1 MNRAPLPVRFAM
13 SDTSP
18 PDPSPRAR
26 STDGNPRLFLLFR
39 IFFNC
44 RFYYPVYAI
53 MFLDFG
59 LTMEQFAALN
69 VAWAVAIVLL
79 EVPSGALADHF
90 GRRSLVIAAAVLMLI
105 EMIVLAVMP
114 VVGSGD
120 ASLSAEEQSRALLIL
135 FTVFMINRVVSGA
148 AEAAASGA
156 DEALAYDSLPVATR
170 DDDWSHLTSQLM
182 KWQSAAFILVTLVG
196 AAVYDPEW
204 VNGVLNKLGVDR
216 SLTQGETLKYPIYLN
231 VGTALSALYVA
242 VRMREP
248 ERIRPHAELPLF
260 AAMKQ
265 TSRATLR
272 AGAWILRSPA
282 ALMLLLIGLFFD
294 SIVRLYYTVGSI
306 YLRLLQYEERHFGM
320 ISVAGSVV
328 GIFSAWL
335 AHRMIKRLTPDT
347 NVHIVTLLIFV
358 GLVSLAFPIPWYG
371 VVFLVPLWLAMRLLH
386 FFLSN
391 YLNRI
396 TDSEHRATVL
406 SFRGLT
412 MNLSYGAVTLAYGVQ
427 SSWLRNAHQPEHF
440 EKLSATGLAA
450 FDETIFSKAISTWW
464 IYFVAIAIGLWLF
477 QRIRYRKS
485 FGELI
490 EAGSAQR
497 KND

>member
-1 MNRAPLPVRFAM
+1 M
-13 SDTSP
+13 SDSLP
-18 PDPSPRAR
+18 PDSSSSARA
-26 STDGNPRLFLLFR
+26 TDSNPRLFLLFR

-79 EVPSGALADHF
+79 EVPSGALADQF
-90 GRRSLVIAAAVLMLI
+90 GRRSLVITASILMLI
-105 EMIVLAVMP
+105 EMLVLALMP
-114 VVGSGD
+114 VVGSSSAALSSD
-120 ASLSAEEQSRALLIL
+120 EQASALLVL
-135 FTVFMINRVVSGA
+135 FSVFMVNRVISGA

-156 DEALAYDSLPVATR
+156 DEALAYDSLPAASR
-170 DDDWSHLTSQLM
+170 DDDWSRLTSRLM
-182 KWQSAAFILVTLVG
+182 KWQSAAFIVVTLVG
-196 AAVYDPEW
+196 AAIYDPEW
-204 VNGVLNKLGVDR
+204 VNSVLAKLGVER
-216 SLTQGETLKYPIYLN
+216 SFTQGETLKFPIYLN
-231 VGTALSALYVA
+231 VGTALAALYVA

-248 ERIRPHAELPLF
+248 DRIRPHAELPLL

-265 TSRATLR
+265 TFRATWK
-272 AGAWILRSPA
+272 AGGWILRSPA

-335 AHRMIKRLTPDT
+335 AHRMIKRFTPDA
-347 NVHIVTLLIFV
+347 NFRIVTLLIFV
-358 GLVSLAFPIPWYG
+358 GLFSLAFPIPWYG
-371 VVFLVPLWLAMRLLH
+371 VAFLVPLWLAMRLLH

-412 MNLSYGAVTLAYGVQ
+412 MNLSYGAVTFAYGLQ
-427 SSWLRNAHQPEHF
+427 SSWLRKSSEPGSLDT
-440 EKLSATGLAA
+440 LSVKELAV

-464 IYFVAIAIGLWLF
+464 IYFAVTVIGIWLF
-477 QRIRYRKS
+477 RHLRYGKS
-485 FGELI
+485 FGALI
-490 EAGSAQR
+490 DSGAAKR
-497 KND
+497 KRE

>member
-1 MNRAPLPVRFAM
+1 MNKTPLPARSTM
-13 SDTSP
+13 SDSSP
-18 PDPSPRAR
+18 PDPSASAR

-69 VAWAVAIVLL
+69 VAWAIAIVLL
-79 EVPSGALADHF
+79 EVPSGAFADQF
-90 GRRSLVIAAAVLMLI
+90 GRRSLVIAASILMLI
-105 EMIVLAVMP
+105 EMLVLAVMP

-120 ASLSAEEQSRALLIL
+120 AAVSADEQSRALLIL
-135 FTVFMINRVVSGA
+135 FTVFMINRVISGA

-156 DEALAYDSLPVATR
+156 DEALAYDSLPAATR
-170 DDDWSHLTSQLM
+170 DDDWSRLTSQLM
-182 KWQSAAFILVTLVG
+182 KWQSAAFILVTLTG

-204 VNGVLNKLGVDR
+204 VNSVLNTLGIDR
-216 SLTQGETLKYPIYLN
+216 SLTQSETLKFPIYLN
-231 VGTALSALYVA
+231 LGTALAALYVA
-242 VRMREP
+242 MRMREP

-260 AAMKQ
+260 AAMQ
-265 TSRATLR
+265 QAFRATWR
-272 AGAWILRSPA
+272 AGGWILRSPA
-282 ALMLLLIGLFFD
+282 ALILLLIGLFFD
-294 SIVRLYYTVGSI
+294 SIIRLYYTVGSI

-335 AHRMIKRLTPDT
+335 AQRMIKRFTPDA
-347 NVHIVTLLIFV
+347 NFHIVTILIFV
-358 GLVSLAFPIPWYG
+358 GLFSLAFPIPWYG
-371 VVFLVPLWLAMRLLH
+371 VVFLLPLWLAMRLLH

-412 MNLSYGAVTLAYGVQ
+412 MNLSYAAVTLVYGLQ
-427 SSWLRNAHQPEHF
+427 STWLRKANQPENLDT
-440 EKLSATGLAA
+440 LSKAELAA
-450 FDETIFSKAISTWW
+450 FDETIFGKAISSWW
-464 IYFVAIAIGLWLF
+464 IYFVVIVIGLWLF
-477 QRIRYRKS
+477 RRIRYGQS
-485 FGELI
+485 FDELI
-490 EAGSAQR
+490 ETGSALR

>member
-1 MNRAPLPVRFAM
+1 M
-13 SDTSP
+13 SDSP
-18 PDPSPRAR
+18 PSDPSQSVR
-26 STDGNPRLFLLFR
+26 STDRNPRLFLWFR

-69 VAWAVAIVLL
+69 VAWAIAIVLL
-79 EVPSGALADHF
+79 EVPSGALADQF
-90 GRRSLVIAAAVLMLI
+90 GRRSLVITASILMLI
-105 EMIVLAVMP
+105 EMLVLAIMP

-120 ASLSAEEQSRALLIL
+120 TALSADEQTRALLIL
-135 FTVFMINRVVSGA
+135 FTVFMVNRVISGA

-156 DEALAYDSLPVATR
+156 DEALAYDSLPAATR
-170 DDDWSHLTSQLM
+170 DDDWSHLTSRLM

-204 VNGVLNKLGVDR
+204 VNGIIKRFGGDR
-216 SLTQGETLKYPIYLN
+216 TFTQGETLKFPIYLN
-231 VGTALSALYVA
+231 IGTALAALFVSL
-242 VRMREP
+242 RMREP
-248 ERIRPHAELPLF
+248 ERIRPHAELALF

-265 TSRATLR
+265 TFRATWR
-272 AGAWILRSPA
+272 AGGWILRSPA
-282 ALMLLLIGLFFD
+282 ALILLLIGLFFD

-335 AHRMIKRLTPDT
+335 AHRMIRRFTPDA
-347 NVHIVTLLIFV
+347 NFHIVTLLILI
-358 GLVSLAFPIPWYG
+358 GLFSLAFPIPWYG
-371 VVFLVPLWLAMRLLH
+371 VAFLVPLWLAMRLLH

-412 MNLSYGAVTLAYGVQ
+412 MNLSYGAVTLAYGLQ
-427 SSWLRNAHQPEHF
+427 SNWLREAYQPATPDS
-440 EKLSATGLAA
+440 LSMTELAA
-450 FDETIFSKAISTWW
+450 FDETIFGKAISTWW
-464 IYFVAIAIGLWLF
+464 IYFIVIVAALWLF
-477 QRIRYRKS
+477 RRIRYRQS
-485 FGELI
+485 LGQLI
-490 EAGSAQR
+490 ETGSVQR
-497 KND
+497 KRD